1 METMRSSQAVND
13 VYGASAIDNILC
25 QEKKRLNGQFW
36 GNLRFFKGK
45 LKISIVAETL
55 QLGWFGRDP
64 GAGPMC

>member
-36 GNLRFFKGK
+36 GNLLFSK
-45 LKISIVAETL
+45 EN
-55 QLGWFGRDP
+55 
-64 GAGPMC
+64 